1 MKPSSAPSRPAQSR
15 GATVLKTPGS
25 KATVFK
31 SQTRPPITSNKGS
44 GKK

>member
-1 MKPSSAPSRPAQSR
+1 MGKPASRPAQSR
-15 GATVLKTPGS
+15 GATVVKSPGQ

-31 SQTRPPITSNKGS
+31 TRIGTPLMSNKGS